1 MYSFISYLISK
12 CFHLDSFMKTW
23 LFKSGF
29 TTKDSPCMIIPGSH
43 YGTLSLDQNCFTKI
57 TVIFR
62 YLFML
67 TSFYHV
73 SFKTTKILLLLG
85 STGTSIFE
93 KWFFCFCFFFFSI
106 LYFSS
111 VQLLHCVRLFVT
123 PYSTPGFPVHHQLPE
138 LGWSHVH
145 QVGDAIQPSHP
156 LSSPFS
162 PAFSLSQHHGL
173 FQWVSSLH
181 QVAKVLEFHL
191 QYHLLINMN

>member
-67 TSFYHV
+67 ISLYHV

-93 KWFFCFCFFFFSI
+93 KWFFCFFFFFFS
-106 LYFSS
+106 LYSTS
-111 VQLLHCVRLFVT
+111 VQFSCSIVSDSLGHHGLQHTRLPSPT
-123 PYSTPGFPVHHQLPE
+123 PRACSD
-138 LGWSHVH
+138 SC
-145 QVGDAIQPSHP
+145 
-156 LSSPFS
+156 PFS
-162 PAFSLSQHHGL
+162 PWCHPTISSSVVLFSSCLQSFPASGSFPMSQFFISDG
-173 FQWVSSLH
+173 
-181 QVAKVLEFHL
+181 
-191 QYHLLINMN
+191 

>member
-111 VQLLHCVRLFVT
+111 VQLLHCVRLFGTSWTAAHQASITNSQSLLRLMSIQSVM
-123 PYSTPGFPVHHQLPE
+123 PPNHLILCCPLLLMPPIFPSIRV
-138 LGWSHVH
+138 
-145 QVGDAIQPSHP
+145 
-156 LSSPFS
+156 FS
-162 PAFSLSQHHGL
+162 NKS
-173 FQWVSSLH
+173 VLH
-181 QVAKVLEFHL
+181 IRWLK
-191 QYHLLINMN
+191 Y